1 MGSSITAIYNADG
14 GLLGEAAYVIGHLLG
29 TASCSLCDIT
39 HSPLRRK
46 PEWDA
51 MVATLPFPLS
61 VQHRNEVSPELRA
74 ALKGHTLPLV
84 AAESVEGI
92 TWVLTAAD
100 LDQCDGSPAA
110 FCDALLAAL
119 AKTKEN

>member
-1 MGSSITAIYNADG
+1 METTITAVYNADG

-51 MVATLPFPLS
+51 MVATLPFPLR
-61 VQHRNEVSPELRA
+61 VRHRNEVTPELSA
-74 ALKGHTLPLV
+74 ALEGQTLPLV
-84 AAESVEGI
+84 AAEGPEGI

>member
-1 MGSSITAIYNADG
+1 METTVTAVYNADG

-29 TASCSLCDIT
+29 TTSCSLCDIT

-46 PEWDA
+46 PDWDA

-61 VQHRNEVSPELRA
+61 VRHRNEVTPELSA
-74 ALKGHTLPLV
+74 TLEGQTLPLV
-84 AAESVEGI
+84 AAEGPEGI
-92 TWVLTAAD
+92 TWVLTASD

-110 FCDALLAAL
+110 FCESLLAAL